1 MKTNARY
8 MRIRTFCQPDSV
20 IAKHVLDSQNLLRL
34 LGSPESLQ
42 RPLEE
47 VAQFFKVAVERR
59 RVMAEAPAARQGD
72 TRILSNGSG
81 QRVRFE
87 DGSSER
93 SHQYAEVAE
102 GGKSRFGGET
112 AKTYATTRERSSSRQ
127 H

>member
-1 MKTNARY
+1 

-20 IAKHVLDSQNLLRL
+20 IAKHVLDSQNFLRL

-47 VAQFFKVAVERR
+47 VAQFFKVAIERR
-59 RVMAEAPAARQGD
+59 RIMAEAPAARQGD

-87 DGSSER
+87 DGSNER
-93 SHQYAEVAE
+93 SRHYAEVAE
-102 GGKSRFGGET
+102 AAKSRVGVE
-112 AKTYATTRERSSSRQ
+112 AMKTYATTRERAGPRQ
-127 H
+127 HQ